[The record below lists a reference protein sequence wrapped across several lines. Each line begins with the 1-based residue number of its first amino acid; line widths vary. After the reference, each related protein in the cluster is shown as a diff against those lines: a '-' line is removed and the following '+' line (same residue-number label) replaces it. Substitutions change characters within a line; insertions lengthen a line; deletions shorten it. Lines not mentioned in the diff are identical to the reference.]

1 MYEDNNQTNSFGS
14 DNTNNTANMNN
25 TTGTTGST
33 YGPSSYSNY
42 NFNQS
47 YQNQGTP
54 FPNTQPVKPKKEKKP
69 GKAAGVFKKILLAA
83 VLGIFFGTCA
93 GAAFYGFNRYFGVAS
108 TPQITQGTALDKQ
121 DTTDLTKE
129 KETEASTSNTV
140 NTEVSKVIESDI
152 SEVVESVMPSMVSV
166 TNKSIVNYNY
176 WGRVFSEEQE
186 GRGSGIIVGQNDTE
200 LLIVT
205 NYHVIDGA
213 NSLEITF
220 TDDQVYQAEV
230 KGTNKNMDLAV
241 VAVKLADMEEST
253 LSEIKIA
260 TLGDSD
266 SLKLGE
272 PVIAIGNALGYGQSV
287 TNGIVSALDREIEME
302 DGSTGTFVQTNA
314 AINPGNSGGALLN
327 YNGEVIG
334 INSSKIGGS
343 TVEGMG
349 YAIPISSAKP
359 IIAELMLK
367 DTKTRVS
374 NEDDIGYI
382 GIQPANVADG
392 MPAGVYVAKVYEG
405 TPAEEAGIRT
415 GDIIVGID
423 GEEITEYADLQKA
436 LTYLPGGTHTEID
449 IKRYGANGF
458 EDVTVEI
465 TLGSRADINND

>member
-1 MYEDNNQTNSFGS
+1 MYEE
-14 DNTNNTANMNN
+14 NN
-25 TTGTTGST
+25 TTNNQDTGST
-33 YGPSSYSNY
+33 PNTNYGPSSYSNY
-42 NFNQS
+42 NFNQG
-47 YQNQGTP
+47 YQNPNGTP
-54 FPNTQPVKPKKEKKP
+54 FPNTTPVPPRKEKKP
-69 GKAAGVFKKILLAA
+69 GKVGGFFKKLILVA
-83 VLGIFFGTCA
+83 VLGVFFGACA
-93 GAAFYGFNRYFGVAS
+93 GATFYGVYNYFGLGNKAA
-108 TPQITQGTALDKQ
+108 QIAEGTTINKT
-121 DTTDLTKE
+121 DTADLNKDAKAEDETKP
-129 KETEASTSNTV
+129 AVS
-140 NTEVSKVIESDI
+140 TEVSKVIESDI

-166 TNKSIVNYNY
+166 TNKAIVNYNY

-186 GRGSGIIVGQNDTE
+186 GRGSGIIVGKNDSE

-205 NYHVIDGA
+205 NYHVINGA
-213 NSLEITF
+213 ETIEITF
-220 TDDQVYQAEV
+220 NDDTVYQANV

-241 VAVKLADMEEST
+241 VAVKLADMDEST
-253 LSEIKIA
+253 LNEIKIA
-260 TLGDSD
+260 SLGDSD

-287 TNGIVSALDREIEME
+287 TNGIVSALNREIEME
-302 DGSTGTFVQTNA
+302 DGSTGTFIQTNA

-334 INSSKIGGS
+334 INSNKIGGE
-343 TVEGMG
+343 TIEGMG

-367 DTKTRVS
+367 DTKTKVDS
-374 NEDDIGYI
+374 EDDIGYI
-382 GIQPANVADG
+382 GIQPANVMDG

-423 GEEITEYADLQKA
+423 NEEVGSYADLQKA

-458 EDVTVEI
+458 EDVTVDI
-465 TLGSRADINND
+465 TLGSRSDIQTD